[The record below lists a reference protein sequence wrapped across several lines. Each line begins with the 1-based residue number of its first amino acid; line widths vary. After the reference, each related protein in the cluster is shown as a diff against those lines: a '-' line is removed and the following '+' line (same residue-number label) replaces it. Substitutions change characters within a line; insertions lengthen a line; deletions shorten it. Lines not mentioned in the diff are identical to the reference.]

1 MFLFFRDGLSHEVTE
16 FWEAGMQFLCTWTCN
31 FQLQNACL
39 DDHAHMVKKIRI
51 RSQFLFFSIL
61 IEPHPIS
68 INIATKYRSLE
79 YSEQK
84 QRKLT
89 GIWPA

>member
-1 MFLFFRDGLSHEVTE
+1 MI
-16 FWEAGMQFLCTWTCN
+16 MPTWWKKFESGHN
-31 FQLQNACL
+31 FY
-39 DDHAHMVKKIRI
+39 
-51 RSQFLFFSIL
+51 FFSIL

-89 GIWPA
+89 GIW